1 MTFATVEGDETNRT
15 RVLNIIIFYRLL
27 LPYDFS
33 RFVVGVL
40 LACFIRRYT
49 NHATV
54 SCYYYAFEKIPNFL
68 FVRDKLS
75 YPVRGRVWSWSITT
89 VDSGQVV
96 GDGAWRGDGEG
107 LFTVKD
113 DRLSCCRCG
122 SLPPWSKIPMRS
134 GERRGV

>member
-1 MTFATVEGDETNRT
+1 MTFATVEGDETNRA
-15 RVLNIIIFYRLL
+15 RVLNIIILYCPL
-27 LPYDFS
+27 LPYDLS

-54 SCYYYAFEKIPNFL
+54 SYYYYAFEKIHNIFL

-75 YPVRGRVWSWSITT
+75 GAWAGLVVEYNH
-89 VDSGQVV
+89 SGLWTGVV

-134 GERRGV
+134 GDRRGV